1 MSGGF
6 TGKYAVVD
14 LTTGSSEVFE
24 PGEDFYKKY
33 LCGYGLGAAVIT
45 THQKAGIDP
54 LAPESYLGF
63 CSGLLTGTG
72 ALFSGRFMVVGKSP
86 LTGGW
91 GDANAGGFLSQ
102 AIKKAGYDAVFFT
115 GAAEGP
121 VWVYVTPENIEIK
134 DASLLWGKNTVE
146 TQDIIR
152 NQLGDK
158 SVQVACIGISGEK
171 LSFISGIV
179 TDGGRVAARSGL
191 GAVMGSKK
199 LKAFAVRGDQKVPVK
214 KPEAMKAINSR
225 FLKEYKHSKT
235 TDKLITRFRN
245 FLGQFS
251 SITGIPVPAQPS
263 TVREILKG
271 YGTSGLTAY
280 YSLVG
285 DMPVKNW
292 GGVASLDFPIESAA
306 KISDDNVL
314 QYQKRRYSCQSCPLG
329 CGGIIDIKQG
339 RYKGMEGHKPEYE
352 SLGAF
357 GGLLLHDNLEAI
369 IEINEMCN
377 RAGIDT
383 VSTGACVAFAIE
395 CFENGII
402 DEETTGGLKMGWGKS
417 EEITKLAELIIKRE
431 GFGDILAD
439 GVKRA
444 SEKIG
449 NGSDKFAMH
458 ADGQELPMHDSR
470 LDPGFAV
477 AYQCEPTPGRHTISG
492 YLYGRLYSVEKI
504 FPKVRRRLRRA
515 KGKEAKNLHLFTA
528 GLFFTQLLNGCG
540 MCIFGAL
547 TSILPAVE
555 YLNAVT
561 GWDLSADDYLI
572 IGERIF
578 NIRKAFNVRERL
590 PAEDQRMN
598 QRAVG
603 KPPLHKGP
611 LKGITIDIEGLQQ
624 EFFEIVGWNNSSG
637 GPTQE
642 KMKEL
647 GIASLFDSRA

>member
-1 MSGGF
+1 MNGGF
-6 TGKYAVVD
+6 TGRYAVID
-14 LTTGSSEVFE
+14 LTSESTQVFE
-24 PGEDFYKKY
+24 PGEEFYKQY
-33 LCGYGLGAAVIT
+33 LSGYGLGAAVIT
-45 THQKAGIDP
+45 DHQIAGIDP

-91 GDANAGGFLSQ
+91 GDANAGGFLSE
-102 AIKKAGYDAVFFT
+102 AIKKTGYDAVFFT
-115 GAAEGP
+115 GTTKRP
-121 VWVYVTPENIEIK
+121 VWCYATAKNIEIR
-134 DASLLWGKNTVE
+134 DASLLWGKDTVE

-152 NQLGDK
+152 NELGDK
-158 SVQVACIGISGEK
+158 KVQVACIGKSGEK

-199 LKAFAVRGDQKVPVK
+199 LKAFAVRGDQKVPVND
-214 KPEAMKAINSR
+214 PEAVKAINRR
-225 FLKEYKHSKT
+225 FLKEYKQSKT
-235 TDKLITRFRN
+235 ADKLITRFRN

-263 TVREILKG
+263 TVREILKE

-292 GGVASLDFPIESAA
+292 SGVASLDFPIERAA
-306 KISDDNVL
+306 KISDDNIL
-314 QYQKRRYSCQSCPLG
+314 QHQKRRYACQSCPLG
-329 CGGIIDIKQG
+329 CGGIIDIQEG
-339 RYKGMEGHKPEYE
+339 RYKGKEGHKPEYE

-377 RAGIDT
+377 RAGLDT

-402 DEETTGGLKMGWGKS
+402 NEKTTGGLKLDWGKS
-417 EEITKLAELIIKRE
+417 EEIIKLVEQIVERE
-431 GFGDILAD
+431 GFGDVLAD

-444 SEKIG
+444 AEKIG
-449 NGSDKFAMH
+449 NGSDKFSIH
-458 ADGQELPMHDSR
+458 AGGQELAMHDSR

-477 AYQCEPTPGRHTISG
+477 AYQSEPTPGRHTISG
-492 YLYGRLYSVEKI
+492 YLYGNLYSLDKI
-504 FPKVRRRLRRA
+504 FPEVRRKLRRV
-515 KGKEAKNLHLFTA
+515 KGKEAKNLHRFTA
-528 GLFFTQLLNGCG
+528 GVFFAQLLNGCG

-547 TSILPAVE
+547 TSTLPVVE

-561 GWDLSADDYLI
+561 GWDLTADEYLT
-572 IGERIF
+572 IGERIL
-578 NIRKAFNVRERL
+578 NIRKMFNAREGL
-590 PAEDQRMN
+590 MATDQELN
-598 QRAVG
+598 ERALG
-603 KPPLHKGP
+603 KPPLSKGP
-611 LKGITIDIEGLQQ
+611 LKGITLDMEYLQK
-624 EFFEIVGWNNSSG
+624 EFFEIVGWEYPGG
-637 GPTQE
+637 GPTPA

-647 GIASLFDSRA
+647 GIASLFDPKA